1 MLKEDA
7 LGDAVANAERVQDVN
22 LTVVVAEAGNKL
34 LTSESSQVAFF
45 FQILHQ
51 GVALFFDIGEV
62 AKTSITLIDID
73 FTNCACPAKNILI
86 EMSMNGTEMR
96 QTARRGAERQRG
108 STQRRQFV
116 RRLRQSLRLANT
128 EHIAHHIQAGIE
140 VRVAV
145 VANFIAHSAS

>member
-1 MLKEDA
+1 
-7 LGDAVANAERVQDVN
+7 
-22 LTVVVAEAGNKL
+22 
-34 LTSESSQVAFF
+34 
-45 FQILHQ
+45 
-51 GVALFFDIGEV
+51 
-62 AKTSITLIDID
+62 
-73 FTNCACPAKNILI
+73 
-86 EMSMNGTEMR
+86 MNGTEMR